1 MKADAVFEGGGIRGI
16 AFAGAIS
23 AMEEQGVE
31 WVRLAGTSVG
41 SVVAALL
48 AAGYTSKEIRAMLE
62 TLDYEQLRGRTW
74 VNRIPII
81 GTLYNLLFHLGIYK
95 NNYLESWVHERLR
108 EKGIQTFADLPNERL
123 KIIASDITNG
133 QMLVFPDD
141 LPRYNMT
148 PKDLNISKA
157 ILMSTSMPFFY
168 RPVVWKTKNQKKSY
182 IIDGG
187 LLSNFPVWLFD
198 VEDPEF
204 PTFGFHFIKEEIRAN
219 ATIPTPFHL
228 FQNIFRTMMQ
238 AHDLRHFNENTSER
252 TIKIDTGEIT
262 ATDFELNREE
272 MQFLYNSGYESART
286 FMEGWDFESHK
297 WKRTKTKR

>member
-1 MKADAVFEGGGIRGI
+1 
-16 AFAGAIS
+16 
-23 AMEEQGVE
+23 MEEQGVE

-133 QMLVFPDD
+133 
-141 LPRYNMT
+141 RC
-148 PKDLNISKA
+148 
-157 ILMSTSMPFFY
+157 
-168 RPVVWKTKNQKKSY
+168 SY
-182 IIDGG
+182 SPMIC
-187 LLSNFPVWLFD
+187 
-198 VEDPEF
+198 
-204 PTFGFHFIKEEIRAN
+204 RA
-219 ATIPTPFHL
+219 TT
-228 FQNIFRTMMQ
+228 
-238 AHDLRHFNENTSER
+238 
-252 TIKIDTGEIT
+252 
-262 ATDFELNREE
+262 
-272 MQFLYNSGYESART
+272 
-286 FMEGWDFESHK
+286 
-297 WKRTKTKR
+297 